1 MKQKLLSI
9 INLKK
14 VLSIFLILLALD
26 VLYLSL
32 FSGVFSKLFKKVQ
45 GGRKLTI
52 KYSGF
57 LVTYLFMSAI
67 IYYFGIVKKFTS
79 NDMFLLGIS
88 IYGVYE
94 LTNYTT
100 FRDWNIKM
108 VLLDTIWGGILFATT
123 LYLLKKLN

>member
-1 MKQKLLSI
+1 MKEQSI
-9 INLKK
+9 IGIKLKQ

-26 VLYLSL
+26 AFYLSL
-32 FSGVFSKLFKKVQ
+32 FSSFFSKLFKKVQ

-67 IYYFGIVKKFTS
+67 IYYIGIVKKFTL

-100 FRDWNIKM
+100 FRDWNVKM

>member
-1 MKQKLLSI
+1 MKEQSI
-9 INLKK
+9 IGIKLKQ

-26 VLYLSL
+26 ALYLLL
-32 FSGVFSKLFKKVQ
+32 FSSFFSKLFKKVQ

-67 IYYFGIVKKFTS
+67 IYYFGIVKKFTL

-100 FRDWNIKM
+100 FRDWNVKM

>member
-14 VLSIFLILLALD
+14 VLSIFLILLTLD
-26 VLYLSL
+26 AFYLSL
-32 FSGVFSKLFKKVQ
+32 FSGFFSKLFKKVQ

-52 KYSGF
+52 KYGGF
-57 LVTYLFMSAI
+57 LVTYLLMSVI
-67 IYYFGIVKKFTS
+67 IYYFGIVKKFTL

-100 FRDWNIKM
+100 LRDWNIKM
-108 VLLDTIWGGILFATT
+108 VILDTLWGGILFTST

>member
-1 MKQKLLSI
+1 MKEQSI
-9 INLKK
+9 IGIKLKQ

-26 VLYLSL
+26 AFYLSL
-32 FSGVFSKLFKKVQ
+32 FSSFFSKLFKKVQ

-67 IYYFGIVKKFTS
+67 IYYFGIVKKFTL

-100 FRDWNIKM
+100 FRDWNVKM

>member
-1 MKQKLLSI
+1 MKEQSI
-9 INLKK
+9 IGIKLKQ

-26 VLYLSL
+26 AFYLSL
-32 FSGVFSKLFKKVQ
+32 FSSFFSKLFKKVQ

-67 IYYFGIVKKFTS
+67 IYYFGIVKKFTL

-100 FRDWNIKM
+100 LRDWNMKM